1 MGNVND
7 VVFCCSQGEYPLL
20 PGYQVGFELAPGV
33 HVTCGLVLKPVP
45 KEPKGSGFEP
55 RMVFKVE
62 RRDGPRLVESMCA
75 SAGDP
80 ERCWKKVRD
89 YFNSRTYGQFDTDV
103 VFCLQIPSL
112 LRRCARDAV
121 PARFAQGSD
130 PSSGVSSD
138 DDRFDGIGAHL
149 FGLESLQVLD
159 LLKKARREW
168 TASGDEYLI
177 EKNVGVEGDGAVEF
191 S

>member
-1 MGNVND
+1 M
-7 VVFCCSQGEYPLL
+7 
-20 PGYQVGFELAPGV
+20 
-33 HVTCGLVLKPVP
+33 
-45 KEPKGSGFEP
+45 
-55 RMVFKVE
+55 
-62 RRDGPRLVESMCA
+62 
-75 SAGDP
+75 
-80 ERCWKKVRD
+80 
-89 YFNSRTYGQFDTDV
+89 
-103 VFCLQIPSL
+103 FCLQIPSL

-149 FGLESLQVLD
+149 FGLESPIVLD

>member
-1 MGNVND
+1 M
-7 VVFCCSQGEYPLL
+7 
-20 PGYQVGFELAPGV
+20 
-33 HVTCGLVLKPVP
+33 
-45 KEPKGSGFEP
+45 
-55 RMVFKVE
+55 
-62 RRDGPRLVESMCA
+62 
-75 SAGDP
+75 
-80 ERCWKKVRD
+80 
-89 YFNSRTYGQFDTDV
+89 
-103 VFCLQIPSL
+103 
-112 LRRCARDAV
+112 

>member
-7 VVFCCSQGEYPLL
+7 VVFCCLLQGEYPLL

-80 ERCWKKVRD
+80 ERCWKKVRE
-89 YFNSRTYGQFDTDV
+89 F
-103 VFCLQIPSL
+103 I
-112 LRRCARDAV
+112 
-121 PARFAQGSD
+121 
-130 PSSGVSSD
+130 
-138 DDRFDGIGAHL
+138 
-149 FGLESLQVLD
+149 
-159 LLKKARREW
+159 
-168 TASGDEYLI
+168 LI
-177 EKNVGVEGDGAVEF
+177 RAWAIRY
-191 S
+191 

>member
-1 MGNVND
+1 
-7 VVFCCSQGEYPLL
+7 
-20 PGYQVGFELAPGV
+20 
-33 HVTCGLVLKPVP
+33 
-45 KEPKGSGFEP
+45 
-55 RMVFKVE
+55 
-62 RRDGPRLVESMCA
+62 
-75 SAGDP
+75 
-80 ERCWKKVRD
+80 
-89 YFNSRTYGQFDTDV
+89 

-130 PSSGVSSD
+130 PSSGVSVSD

-149 FGLESLQVLD
+149 FGLESPIVLD

-168 TASGDEYLI
+168 TAAGNDEHLI
-177 EKNVGVEGDGAVEF
+177 EKNVGEEGDGAVEL